1 MEELLLLM
9 LLLSGGTSVHP
20 RATSKQTNR
29 IKELAQKRRVSLLSS
44 SMRHHGFWVPL
55 SSRVSYQLIF
65 PNHDVAAASQA
76 FCDGVKK
83 SLNSSSFGK
92 QVRLQSFTARKES

>member
-29 IKELAQKRRVSLLSS
+29 IKELAPRRVSVLSI